1 MKSAHSPLNRDN
13 LTQPIHMQSFIKT
26 RYFFWTLLKSARQHL
41 YHIYSSLW
49 RELRWKKSLLV
60 KCKSLGLVIDKLLA
74 HDKYSVLNKD
84 KLLQP
89 IHMQLSKKEK
99 AFPRYFS
106 AFLKSKLNFEHFQ
119 KQDKRQRWCISQI
132 TESEKP
138 G

>member
-1 MKSAHSPLNRDN
+1 M
-13 LTQPIHMQSFIKT
+13 
-26 RYFFWTLLKSARQHL
+26 
-41 YHIYSSLW
+41 
-49 RELRWKKSLLV
+49 

-119 KQDKRQRWCISQI
+119 KQDKRQR
-132 TESEKP
+132 
-138 G
+138 